1 MWVIYLLCAAWWAF
15 MIYRLIRGGLRD
27 TDGPNLGLAALIC
40 IMFFLGAAAKSYDDQ
55 YEVEAAE

>member
-1 MWVIYLLCAAWWAF
+1 
-15 MIYRLIRGGLRD
+15 MICRLIRGGLRD

-55 YEVEAAE
+55 YEMEAAE